1 MKIKITVYKSTGKF
15 YNSEIV
21 EHKEDIPVW
30 RVDYKEFI
38 VKNLPAKL
46 SDGYVVVEDVGDNQ
60 SFHNALYK
68 MEDLL

>member
-1 MKIKITVYKSTGKF
+1 MKIKI
-15 YNSEIV
+15 
-21 EHKEDIPVW
+21 
-30 RVDYKEFI
+30 KEFI
-38 VKNLPAKL
+38 IKNLPAKL

>member
-1 MKIKITVYKSTGKF
+1 M
-15 YNSEIV
+15 
-21 EHKEDIPVW
+21 W

-38 VKNLPAKL
+38 VKKLPVKL